1 MSQFIYGKNFT
12 FFVCFTVCSHL
23 NKILEYKK
31 LFVGAGAS
39 APKNL
44 FIGAGDAPPTP
55 KSPFLRASDATT
67 HP

>member
-1 MSQFIYGKNFT
+1 VFYI
-12 FFVCFTVCSHL
+12 CSHL

-39 APKNL
+39 APKKL
-44 FIGAGDAPPTP
+44 FIGAGDAPPNP